1 MKETFLTKNFVL
13 MFFINTFL
21 CIGFYML
28 MPILPIYA
36 VHDVGLDEGK
46 VGFIVG
52 IFAISSVIGRP
63 ICGFSVDR
71 FGRMVVYIPAL
82 IVFTLCFG
90 SYILATTA
98 SLLLL
103 VRLAHGF
110 SWGVTNTASA
120 TVVSDIIPQSVRS
133 QGIGYFGL
141 SMTLAMAVGPSLGV
155 FLLDHV
161 SMKAIFVLSVILC
174 SISLVMAFFIKLPV
188 IPKDTKRFS
197 FKNLFETRVLGLA
210 AMQFFFGLI
219 YSSVMAYAA
228 LHGLALNVKQISIFF
243 LIYAISMAV
252 TRPFGGRLMA
262 KRGPTPLVIPGL
274 IGFACGLFLL
284 GIAKSNLIF
293 LVSGVFLGVGGGF
306 IMPTIM
312 TMAINVVT
320 PSRRG
325 AANATIFTA
334 FDVGIG
340 SGAIVFGYIAKFI
353 GYDGMY
359 GVATLVVIIPTL
371 LYFLVVM
378 KKYKRMLAEMKVF

>member
-1 MKETFLTKNFVL
+1 
-13 MFFINTFL
+13 
-21 CIGFYML
+21 ML

-36 VHDVGLDEGK
+36 VHEVGLDEGK

-110 SWGVTNTASA
+110 SWGVTNTAGA

-161 SMKAIFVLSVILC
+161 SMKAIFILSVFLC
-174 SISLVMAFFIKLPV
+174 LMSLVMALFIKLPV
-188 IPKDTKRFS
+188 VPKDRKRFS
-197 FKNLFETRVLGLA
+197 VKNLFETRVLGLA

-228 LHGLALNVKQISIFF
+228 LHGLSLNIKQMSLFF
-243 LIYAISMAV
+243 LVYAVAMAV
-252 TRPFGGRLMA
+252 TRPLGGRIMA
-262 KRGPTPLVIPGL
+262 KHGPSHLVISGL
-274 IGFACGLFLL
+274 LGFALGLFLL
-284 GIAKSNLIF
+284 GLAKGSVVF
-293 LVSGVFLGVGGGF
+293 LVSGIFLGVGSGF
-306 IMPTIM
+306 IMPTFM
-312 TMAINVVT
+312 TMAINVVI

-340 SGAIVFGYIAKFI
+340 LGAILFGYIAKFV

-359 GVATLVVIIPTL
+359 GVAGGIVLIPTL

-378 KKYKRMLAEMKVF
+378 KKYKRMIGEMKGF